1 MDAPESLLE
10 TFLRPVARLINRQI
24 AMKTPARE
32 LCEQLD
38 GRVIAVRVR
47 DSGLAMY
54 FLVDPAGL
62 SLSGDFDGEP
72 DVVVS
77 GSLLK
82 LAAMAGQSG
91 ENAVRDGSI
100 DVTGD
105 AEVAQ
110 SFQRLLRH
118 ARPDLEE
125 ELSSV
130 VGDVAAHSLGQLVRG
145 LGEWGRQAGSTLQQ
159 NLGEYLQEES
169 RALPSRYEAGR
180 FRREVEALRDD
191 VARFEARLKQ
201 LESTADP
208 RSAGSR

>member
-1 MDAPESLLE
+1 MDALE
-10 TFLRPVARLINRQI
+10 TFLRPVAHLINRQI

-38 GRVIAVRVR
+38 GRVVAVRVR

-54 FLVDPAGL
+54 FLVDPAGVR
-62 SLSGDFDGEP
+62 LSGDFHGEP

-110 SFQRLLRH
+110 AFQRLLRH

-125 ELSSV
+125 ELSNV
-130 VGDVAAHSLGQLVRG
+130 VGDVAAHSLGELVRG
-145 LGEWGRQAGSTLQQ
+145 LGEWSRQAGSTLQQ

-201 LESTADP
+201 LESIADSRP
-208 RSAGSR
+208 AGSR

>member
-1 MDAPESLLE
+1 MDALES
-10 TFLRPVARLINRQI
+10 FLRPVARLLNRQI

-54 FLVDPAGL
+54 FLIDPAGVG
-62 SLSGDFDGEP
+62 LSGDFDGEP

-77 GSLLK
+77 GPLLSLVT
-82 LAAMAGQSG
+82 MAGRSG

-100 DVTGD
+100 EVTGD

-125 ELSSV
+125 ELSNV
-130 VGDVAAHSLGQLVRG
+130 IGDVAAHSLGELVRG
-145 LGEWGRQAGSTLQQ
+145 LGEWSRQAGSTLQQ

-169 RALPSRYEAGR
+169 RALPSRYEAER
-180 FRREVEALRDD
+180 FRREVETLRDD
-191 VARFEARLKQ
+191 VARVEARLRR
-201 LESTADP
+201 LESAGDS
-208 RSAGSR
+208 RAGSK

>member
-1 MDAPESLLE
+1 MDALE

-54 FLVDPAGL
+54 FFIDPAGVG
-62 SLSGDFDGEP
+62 LSGDFDGEP

-118 ARPDLEE
+118 ARPDMEE
-125 ELSSV
+125 ELSNL
-130 VGDVAAHSLGQLVRG
+130 VGDVAAHG
-145 LGEWGRQAGSTLQQ
+145 LGELVRSLGDWGRQAGSTLQQ

-180 FRREVEALRDD
+180 FRREV
-191 VARFEARLKQ
+191 
-201 LESTADP
+201 
-208 RSAGSR
+208 